1 MEEGKKLGI
10 WMCHSSV
17 HVVEYNS
24 ELIEEQEQKRIDG
37 TNQMDTNIATSQ
49 NESFHL
55 QTESFKKLGIAI
67 EKYEEVVLFG
77 PVDTKVELLKFLKAD
92 PRFDKIKIEIKQT
105 NIMSED
111 QQEAYVEKYF
121 ANEPV
126 QTLK

>member
-1 MEEGKKLGI
+1 
-10 WMCHSSV
+10 MCHSSV

-121 ANEPV
+121 ANDPV